1 MEAQKKKKRKPYR
14 KKGGCL
20 KSVVLI
26 VLLLP
31 ITYLGLHIYFIWQP
45 AGGLSEFNQQVINLS
60 VANHRVFPAV
70 KGFDPSKIDGR
81 DAIIDPDSVEEI
93 APPESSIPT
102 PAEGNSPTP
111 AGDGAIAVPAPIVID
126 PTVDPKIKKRLETAI
141 NKRYPVTFREDEI
154 NIWLN
159 NRIRL
164 AQGGGLAQF
173 AKAKYVWVDF
183 KKDEIEL
190 IIEREIFGQHT
201 HMTSLFVEIKAE
213 KDGFSLNRNAAHIG
227 QVKIPGGFARLIIP
241 AFDKMAEELS
251 EDIEIYKDKDGKT
264 KLYDIKVEDGKITL
278 DPRLPSQR

>member
-20 KSVVLI
+20 KSIVLI

-60 VANHRVFPAV
+60 VANQRVFPAV

-81 DAIIDPDSVEEI
+81 DAIIDPDSAEEI
-93 APPESSIPT
+93 IPSGSAVT
-102 PAEGNSPTP
+102 NS
-111 AGDGAIAVPAPIVID
+111 ADGSTAAPAPIVID
-126 PTVDPKIKKRLETAI
+126 PAVDPQIKKRLETAI
-141 NKRYPVTFREDEI
+141 KKRYPVTFREDEI

-164 AQGGGLAQF
+164 GQGGVFAPF

-201 HMTSLFVEIKAE
+201 HMTSLFMEIKAE
-213 KDGFSLNRNAAHIG
+213 KDGFNLNRDAAHIG

-241 AFDKMAEELS
+241 AFDKMADELS
-251 EDIEIYKDKDGKT
+251 EDIEVYKDKDGKT